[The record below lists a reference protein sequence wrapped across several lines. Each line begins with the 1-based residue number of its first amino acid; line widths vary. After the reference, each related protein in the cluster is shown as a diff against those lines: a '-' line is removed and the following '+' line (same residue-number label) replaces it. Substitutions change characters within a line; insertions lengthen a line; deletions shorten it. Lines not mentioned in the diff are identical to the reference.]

1 MDPASL
7 AFSSHQHK
15 TGPKSKKRGR
25 GRPPLG
31 PFQIPSATATPAQ
44 AVPLSAA
51 ETDQVVGNPE
61 NTEED
66 PNKSVPM
73 ETTDEPNEEQQ
84 HQKEGENPEDNDNE
98 EEDDNINNQETN
110 MKLSSATTPNE
121 INSAEQTTPVSE
133 VVSPPPSH
141 PAVIPNIHPLAGVWK
156 GNFSITTLKGLI
168 AVFHFLCFSHF
179 RFYLFFQ
186 EKNGLMKL
194 FSSTVCSEVIRYHSL
209 KICHQN
215 HSFLILY

>member
-31 PFQIPSATATPAQ
+31 PFQIPPAIAVPAQ
-44 AVPLSAA
+44 AIPPSAT
-51 ETDQVVGNPE
+51 ESDQVAGNSE
-61 NTEED
+61 SVD

-73 ETTDEPNEEQQ
+73 ETTDEPNEEQL
-84 HQKEGENPEDNDNE
+84 QKEGENLEDNDNE
-98 EEDDNINNQETN
+98 DEDDNNINNQETN
-110 MKLSSATTPNE
+110 TKLSSATTPNE
-121 INSAEQTTPVSE
+121 INSVEQTTPVSE

-156 GNFSITTLKGLI
+156 GNFSITTLKGLS
-168 AVFHFLCFSHF
+168 AVFHFCA
-179 RFYLFFQ
+179 
-186 EKNGLMKL
+186 
-194 FSSTVCSEVIRYHSL
+194 
-209 KICHQN
+209 
-215 HSFLILY
+215 FLICFIFYFIFRRGTH